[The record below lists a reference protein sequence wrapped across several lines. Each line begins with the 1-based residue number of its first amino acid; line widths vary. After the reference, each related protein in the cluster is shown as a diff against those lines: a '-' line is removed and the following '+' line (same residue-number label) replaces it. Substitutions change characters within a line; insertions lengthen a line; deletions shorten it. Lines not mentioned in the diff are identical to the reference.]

1 MIITENEGLNLN
13 SPIVQNM
20 ISFWP
25 KEKLDRTK
33 FYYGRSPTVES
44 VGESI
49 YDEQVK
55 EEIDQISYA
64 EMEEQSMK
72 PGYDYNDSPIDAIR
86 EVNNSQPRA
95 ILTGLPVH
103 EFTGALRPSYY
114 DFNQPTGYIP
124 TSAPVQYGYQST
136 MSNQAYQNSYQNKY
150 GGNPYYNQNYSG
162 LPGNTID
169 YNQGPWV
176 SRDAGNY
183 KIAMIEEMP
192 APQSVVRQGN
202 GTVYMRELPKMYDL
216 AVQPDPYISVPS
228 EAYLAQIE
236 KESNMFSGY
245 QNPYMQNGAYY
256 NKSYRINEAYRQA
269 RHNYAVYYGFE
280 SVEELDANDNA
291 IMKTISLMAHAAVG
305 DSEELTKKIIEKVY
319 EEPFNR
325 MYKKEENSTQNLSYA
340 SVQRDVQAYANER
353 KRKRHII
360 KVKLMKGDKVIA
372 ESEND
377 DQEISES
384 EKFNMA
390 LQAKYQ
396 KDYEESEIRRKA
408 IIAHIYANAP
418 ERKFDN
424 FSLVNFFNT
433 AFYEL
438 HDIELREV
446 QRKQNAKKIK
456 QRYHQGDF
464 KREVLRKF
472 GKPALRNRLEEE
484 DYRFRKSDP
493 VEEGKLRGSYGYK
506 PSIIR
511 DGIEIKMPL
520 NPESD
525 PRLGYCFTYDTRT
538 GQLEPKYPRNDEEL
552 MLRKNR
558 FLRAAG
564 YEVPIYA
571 STESRQYH

>member
-1 MIITENEGLNLN
+1 
-13 SPIVQNM
+13 
-20 ISFWP
+20 
-25 KEKLDRTK
+25 
-33 FYYGRSPTVES
+33 
-44 VGESI
+44 
-49 YDEQVK
+49 
-55 EEIDQISYA
+55 
-64 EMEEQSMK
+64 
-72 PGYDYNDSPIDAIR
+72 
-86 EVNNSQPRA
+86 
-95 ILTGLPVH
+95 
-103 EFTGALRPSYY
+103 
-114 DFNQPTGYIP
+114 
-124 TSAPVQYGYQST
+124 
-136 MSNQAYQNSYQNKY
+136 
-150 GGNPYYNQNYSG
+150 
-162 LPGNTID
+162 
-169 YNQGPWV
+169 
-176 SRDAGNY
+176 
-183 KIAMIEEMP
+183 
-192 APQSVVRQGN
+192 
-202 GTVYMRELPKMYDL
+202 
-216 AVQPDPYISVPS
+216 
-228 EAYLAQIE
+228 
-236 KESNMFSGY
+236 
-245 QNPYMQNGAYY
+245 
-256 NKSYRINEAYRQA
+256 
-269 RHNYAVYYGFE
+269 
-280 SVEELDANDNA
+280 
-291 IMKTISLMAHAAVG
+291 
-305 DSEELTKKIIEKVY
+305 
-319 EEPFNR
+319 
-325 MYKKEENSTQNLSYA
+325 
-340 SVQRDVQAYANER
+340 
-353 KRKRHII
+353 
-360 KVKLMKGDKVIA
+360 MKGDKVIA